1 MLCFNETG
9 GGGKLRL
16 KRINHLEEWE
26 LMEIGIPGTD
36 SSDPVFA
43 HENSGMRIV
52 DQIAGEVRQLQNDL
66 FGDVGVSLRR
76 DENGEARRGEQRH
89 DELPRRRRA
98 PRPSH
103 DPRVS
108 CYS

>member
-1 MLCFNETG
+1 E
-9 GGGKLRL
+9 GKLRL

-66 FGDVGVSLRR
+66 FGDIGVSLRR
-76 DENGEARRGEQRH
+76 DENREARRGEQRH

-98 PRPSH
+98 ARPSH